1 MKMLYDQGKSLQCF
15 SGSNDQEKEMRKH
28 IITKRIMETG
38 LFYILT
44 S

>member
-1 MKMLYDQGKSLQCF
+1 MLYDQRKTLQCF
-15 SGSNDQEKEMRKH
+15 SGGNDQEKEMRKH